1 MTKEDGVAAT
11 EPFGDVIWHIT
22 MSLDGF
28 IAGRD
33 DSMNWAFGFD
43 RPSAPD
49 YLGKRVA
56 DATGAILAG
65 RRWHDVAISKFDG
78 RAGIYGGDWE
88 GPVFVLTHEPPS
100 SPKDPEITFLSG
112 PLEQAV
118 SAARQAAGAKSLGV
132 FGADI
137 ARQCLNAGLIDE
149 IVVHIAPVLLGDGVR
164 LIGTGAVNEVGLE
177 QLEVTRS
184 GDLTDLRYR
193 VQTA

>member
-1 MTKEDGVAAT
+1 MIKEDGVAAT
-11 EPFGDVIWHIT
+11 EPFGSVIWHIT

-33 DSMNWAFGFD
+33 DSMDWAFSLD
-43 RPSAPD
+43 HPRTPD

-65 RRWHDVAISKFDG
+65 RRWHDVAISKFGG

-100 SPKDPEITFLSG
+100 SPEDPEINFVSG

-118 SAARQAAGAKSLGV
+118 SEALHAAGAKSLGI

-149 IVVHIAPVLLGDGVR
+149 IVVHVAPVLLGDGVR
-164 LIGTGAVNEVGLE
+164 LVETGAVNDVRLQ
-177 QLEVTRS
+177 QLEVRHS
-184 GDLTDLRYR
+184 GDKTDLRYR
-193 VQTA
+193 VQIA